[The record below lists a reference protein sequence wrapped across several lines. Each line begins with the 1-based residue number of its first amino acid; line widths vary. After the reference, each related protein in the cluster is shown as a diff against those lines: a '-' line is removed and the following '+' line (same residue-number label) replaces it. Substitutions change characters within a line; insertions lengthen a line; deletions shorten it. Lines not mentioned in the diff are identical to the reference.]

1 MGQKDEGCAAD
12 QVSDRIFTVPN
23 IISFVRL
30 CLVPV
35 FLVLLLN
42 GFNVAATLLYALAA
56 GTDWIDGQIARRTNA
71 VSRLGQ
77 LLDPAVDRI
86 LMISGVCGLF
96 LVGRLPLWIIL
107 VVLVRDLLLLVG
119 GAVLLKR
126 FRVRVAVI
134 FPGKV
139 ATTLL
144 FVGFAGLLLRMLG
157 HSPDEEPEEVTEE
170 EIRMMVDV
178 GEEKGVIEQSEKD
191 MINNIFEFDDRSV
204 AAVMTHRTETTAVEA
219 TASLEEIVQ
228 VAMETGYSRIPV
240 YEDDL
245 DNIIGII
252 YAKDLLQFIGSERE
266 FNIHNCMRPPLF
278 IPESTRCTELFK
290 ELKSRKLQM
299 AVIVDEYGGTYGI
312 VTMEDLLESIVG
324 NIQDEYD
331 NEAEEI
337 SVQPDGAVTFD
348 GSVSLDEVERQLGI
362 EFEDD
367 VDSETLS
374 GVLTDKLGRIPKAG
388 EHPQVTIQ
396 NTLFTVVEMDGRRIS
411 KIRAE
416 TLPDDGQDEPV

>member
-96 LVGRLPLWIIL
+96 LV
-107 VVLVRDLLLLVG
+107 VLVRDLLLLVG

-144 FVGFAGLLLRMLG
+144 FVGFAGLLLNWPLVPGLG
-157 HSPDEEPEEVTEE
+157 L
-170 EIRMMVDV
+170 VD
-178 GEEKGVIEQSEKD
+178 
-191 MINNIFEFDDRSV
+191 
-204 AAVMTHRTETTAVEA
+204 AVWLPGLNGLPCSWGIWFVYAGLALGLVTTAYYIAAALRKLRAV
-219 TASLEEIVQ
+219 
-228 VAMETGYSRIPV
+228 
-240 YEDDL
+240 
-245 DNIIGII
+245 
-252 YAKDLLQFIGSERE
+252 KDAQA
-266 FNIHNCMRPPLF
+266 
-278 IPESTRCTELFK
+278 ESTR
-290 ELKSRKLQM
+290 
-299 AVIVDEYGGTYGI
+299 
-312 VTMEDLLESIVG
+312 
-324 NIQDEYD
+324 
-331 NEAEEI
+331 
-337 SVQPDGAVTFD
+337 
-348 GSVSLDEVERQLGI
+348 
-362 EFEDD
+362 
-367 VDSETLS
+367 
-374 GVLTDKLGRIPKAG
+374 
-388 EHPQVTIQ
+388 
-396 NTLFTVVEMDGRRIS
+396 
-411 KIRAE
+411 
-416 TLPDDGQDEPV
+416 